1 MRLRSNRN
9 TEEPNA
15 VSGHFPPSAMQPL
28 RAEGRRTKRM
38 APANRDEK
46 SAKRKVQDLNAPTT
60 SGCSSTTHHHQQQ
73 QQSLYPLVNGDNS
86 AQLGKR
92 KSNKSSR
99 GKADKVQQDNIQED
113 INSIPDHILISIFA
127 LLPIVDRI
135 RIERVCRRWRHIAKD
150 YSWTTTTEFSYSSL
164 IGDKECSL
172 PCLIERPVVG
182 NKEIKSLAQRC
193 GDHLLEMD
201 LHAFRDTLT
210 YNVCMCF
217 AIHCPNLTV
226 LNMYGI
232 QLTNSSLKS
241 LGRHCPNL
249 EVVNFHR
256 CFQESVVERGL
267 TSFFSKCQNLREVDV
282 GENERLTG
290 LPSFTVLPQ
299 SIVNLKIGGCF
310 RLTAASLFAI
320 RDRCPD
326 LVALTMNSVD
336 NISPT
341 NLNSFFAS
349 LPKLELL
356 KFGECYVSHTLGG
369 IEINFSL
376 MRNLTEL
383 TVYDNLLMTDEVLRN
398 TVIGCKQLKYV
409 DLSGCSRFVSSVGL
423 RELAKLP
430 YLSHLNLSYMRVVD
444 DQTIRI
450 IAEKGTLQTVLLHR
464 CEDISDEA
472 VKMLLKHCP
481 FLTAL
486 DISFCPKVTDESME
500 GMVSYVSKR
509 QEREALLPT
518 SSRGCTTPL
527 TEVVTKMRRHERS
540 LQALMD
546 ADFERHLM
554 RFENFRYR
562 FGNTSDYS
570 TNPLYDIRH
579 MGRYKPNPDGFTE
592 LHVWTA
598 HSGITRPYPRTHP
611 LLKVDDRDSI
621 AEQSSSIFEFSVVIR
636 IN

>member
-1 MRLRSNRN
+1 
-9 TEEPNA
+9 
-15 VSGHFPPSAMQPL
+15 
-28 RAEGRRTKRM
+28 
-38 APANRDEK
+38 
-46 SAKRKVQDLNAPTT
+46 
-60 SGCSSTTHHHQQQ
+60 
-73 QQSLYPLVNGDNS
+73 
-86 AQLGKR
+86 
-92 KSNKSSR
+92 
-99 GKADKVQQDNIQED
+99 
-113 INSIPDHILISIFA
+113 
-127 LLPIVDRI
+127 
-135 RIERVCRRWRHIAKD
+135 
-150 YSWTTTTEFSYSSL
+150 
-164 IGDKECSL
+164 
-172 PCLIERPVVG
+172 
-182 NKEIKSLAQRC
+182 
-193 GDHLLEMD
+193 
-201 LHAFRDTLT
+201 
-210 YNVCMCF
+210 
-217 AIHCPNLTV
+217 
-226 LNMYGI
+226 
-232 QLTNSSLKS
+232 
-241 LGRHCPNL
+241 
-249 EVVNFHR
+249 
-256 CFQESVVERGL
+256 ESVVERGL
-267 TSFFSKCQNLREVDV
+267 TSFFSKCQNLKEIDV

-290 LPSFTVLPQ
+290 LPSFTMLPR

-310 RLTAASLFAI
+310 RLTATSLFAI
-320 RDRCPD
+320 RDRCPN

-341 NLNSFFAS
+341 HLNSFFAS

-369 IEINFSL
+369 IEINFSF
-376 MRNLTEL
+376 MKNLTEL
-383 TVYDNLLMTDEVLRN
+383 TVLRN

-409 DLSGCSRFVSSVGL
+409 DLSGCSRFVSNVGL

-450 IAEKGTLQTVLLHR
+450 IAEKGTLQTILLHR
-464 CEDISDEA
+464 CDEISDEA
-472 VKMLLKHCP
+472 VKMLLKCCP

-500 GMVSYVSKR
+500 EMVNYVSKR

-518 SSRGCTTPL
+518 SSRGHITPL

-570 TNPLYDIRH
+570 LNPLYDIRH
-579 MGRYKPNPDGFTE
+579 TGRYKPNPDGFTE

-598 HSGITRPYPRTHP
+598 HSSITRPYPRTHP

>member
-9 TEEPNA
+9 TEEPYV
-15 VSGHFPPSAMQPL
+15 VSGQYLRSSVQPR
-28 RAEGRRTKRM
+28 RAERKRAKRM
-38 APANRDEK
+38 APVNRDEK
-46 SAKRKVQDLNAPTT
+46 SAKRKVRDLSAPTT
-60 SGCSSTTHHHQQQ
+60 SGCSSTALHHQQQ
-73 QQSLYPLVNGDNS
+73 QQSLHPPVNSDNS
-86 AQLGKR
+86 AQLVKR
-92 KSNKSSR
+92 KINKSSR
-99 GKADKVQQDNIQED
+99 GKADKIQEGSVQED
-113 INSIPDHILISIFA
+113 ISSIPDHILISIFT

-135 RIERVCRRWRHIAKD
+135 RIERVCRRWRHIAKN
-150 YSWTTTTEFSYSSL
+150 YSWTMTTEFSYSSL

-217 AIHCPNLTV
+217 AVHCPNLTV

-249 EVVNFHR
+249 EIVNFHR

-290 LPSFTVLPQ
+290 LPSFTVLPR
-299 SIVNLKIGGCF
+299 SIINLKIGGCF

-341 NLNSFFAS
+341 HLNSFFAS

-376 MRNLTEL
+376 MKNLTEL

-409 DLSGCSRFVSSVGL
+409 DLSGCSRFVSNVGL

-450 IAEKGTLQTVLLHR
+450 IAEKSTLQTVLLHR
-464 CEDISDEA
+464 CDEISDEA

-500 GMVSYVSKR
+500 GMISYVSKR

-518 SSRGCTTPL
+518 SSRGQTTPL

-598 HSGITRPYPRTHP
+598 HSSITRPYPRTHP
-611 LLKVDDRDSI
+611 LLKVDDHDSI

>member
-1 MRLRSNRN
+1 MRLRSNRD
-9 TEEPNA
+9 TEEPYA
-15 VSGHFPPSAMQPL
+15 TVCHLSTMQP
-28 RAEGRRTKRM
+28 RKVEGRRMKRM
-38 APANRDEK
+38 APSNRDEK
-46 SAKRKVQDLNAPTT
+46 IDVEDLNAPTT
-60 SGCSSTTHHHQQQ
+60 SGCSSTAHHHQQQ
-73 QQSLYPLVNGDNS
+73 QPMNS
-86 AQLGKR
+86 AVNSDNNAQLVKC
-92 KSNKSSR
+92 KSNKSNR
-99 GKADKVQQDNIQED
+99 GKSDKTQEDNIQKD
-113 INSIPDHILISIFA
+113 IGSIPDHVLISIFT

-135 RIERVCRRWRHIAKD
+135 RIERVCRRWRYIAKN
-150 YSWTTTTEFSYSSL
+150 YSWTMTTEFSYSSL

-172 PCLIERPVVG
+172 PCLIERPLVG

-217 AIHCPNLTV
+217 AVHCPNLTV

-267 TSFFSKCQNLREVDV
+267 TTFFSKCQNLREVDV

-290 LPSFTVLPQ
+290 LPSFTVLPR

-341 NLNSFFAS
+341 HLNSFFAS

-376 MRNLTEL
+376 MKNLTEL

-409 DLSGCSRFVSSVGL
+409 DLSGCSRFVSNVGL

-450 IAEKGTLQTVLLHR
+450 IAEKGTLQTILLHR
-464 CEDISDEA
+464 CDEISDEA
-472 VKMLLKHCP
+472 VKMLLKCCP

-500 GMVSYVSKR
+500 GMVNYVSKR

-518 SSRGCTTPL
+518 SSRGHITPL

-570 TNPLYDIRH
+570 LNPLYDIRH
-579 MGRYKPNPDGFTE
+579 TGRYKPNPDGFTE

-598 HSGITRPYPRTHP
+598 HSSITRPYPRTHP

-621 AEQSSSIFEFSVVIR
+621 AEQSSSIFEFSV
-636 IN
+636 

>member
-9 TEEPNA
+9 TEEPHA
-15 VSGHFPPSAMQPL
+15 ASGQYPRTTVQP
-28 RAEGRRTKRM
+28 RRTEGRRMKRA

-46 SAKRKVQDLNAPTT
+46 SAKRKVQDLSAPTT
-60 SGCSSTTHHHQQQ
+60 SGCSSTAHHHQQQ
-73 QQSLYPLVNGDNS
+73 QQSLHLPVNGDNN
-86 AQLGKR
+86 AQLVKR
-92 KSNKSSR
+92 KNNKSSR
-99 GKADKVQQDNIQED
+99 EKTDKTQED
-113 INSIPDHILISIFA
+113 IVQEDISSIPNHILISIFT

-135 RIERVCRRWRHIAKD
+135 RIERVCRRWRHIAKN
-150 YSWTTTTEFSYSSL
+150 YSWAMTTEFSYSSL

-172 PCLIERPVVG
+172 PCLVERPSVG

-193 GDHLLEMD
+193 GEHLLEMD

-217 AIHCPNLTV
+217 AVYCPNLTV

-249 EVVNFHR
+249 EIVNFHR

-267 TSFFSKCQNLREVDV
+267 TSFFSKCQNLKDVDV

-290 LPSFTVLPQ
+290 LPSFTVLPR
-299 SIVNLKIGGCF
+299 SIVNLKICGCF

-341 NLNSFFAS
+341 HLNSFFAS

-376 MRNLTEL
+376 MKNLTEL

-409 DLSGCSRFVSSVGL
+409 DLSGCSRFVSNVGL

-464 CEDISDEA
+464 CDEISDEA
-472 VKMLLKHCP
+472 IKMLLKHCP

-500 GMVSYVSKR
+500 GMVNYVSKR

-518 SSRGCTTPL
+518 SSRGHTTPL
-527 TEVVTKMRRHERS
+527 TEVVTKMRRHDRS

-579 MGRYKPNPDGFTE
+579 MRRYKPNPDGFTE

-598 HSGITRPYPRTHP
+598 HSSITRPYPRTHP

>member
-9 TEEPNA
+9 TEQPNA
-15 VSGHFPPSAMQPL
+15 ISEQFPPNPLQPL
-28 RAEGRRTKRM
+28 RTEGKRTKRM

-60 SGCSSTTHHHQQQ
+60 SGCSSTTHHHHQQQ
-73 QQSLYPLVNGDNS
+73 QPPVNSDSG

-92 KSNKSSR
+92 RSNKSNR
-99 GKADKVQQDNIQED
+99 GKAEKMQEDNVQED
-113 INSIPDHILISIFA
+113 ISSIPDHVLISIFT

-135 RIERVCRRWRHIAKD
+135 RIERVCRRWRHIAKN
-150 YSWTTTTEFSYSSL
+150 YSWTMTTEFSYSSL

-249 EVVNFHR
+249 EIVNFHR

-267 TSFFSKCQNLREVDV
+267 TSFFSKCQNLKEVDV

-290 LPSFTVLPQ
+290 LPSFTVLPR
-299 SIVNLKIGGCF
+299 SIINLKIGGCF

-336 NISPT
+336 NISPAH
-341 NLNSFFAS
+341 LNSFFAS

-409 DLSGCSRFVSSVGL
+409 DLSGCSRFVSNVGL

-464 CEDISDEA
+464 CDEISDEA

-518 SSRGCTTPL
+518 SSRGHTTPL

-598 HSGITRPYPRTHP
+598 HSSITRPYPRTHP